1 MRQAQAHYRD
11 YGKMTYARC
20 VFVIHNMAHQG
31 RGPFDESVQLELNDE
46 YRERFRLYDPVGG
59 EHMNVM
65 KAGLE
70 CAHRLVAVSH
80 GYAWECQ
87 TPVSQGA
94 ARRPYCLAKDRMNWN
109 RVILPCV

>member
-1 MRQAQAHYRD
+1 
-11 YGKMTYARC
+11 MTYARC

-31 RGPFDESVQLELNDE
+31 RGPFVESSLLELNEE
-46 YRERFRLYDPVGG
+46 YRERLRLYDPVGG

-70 CAHRLVAVSH
+70 CAHRLIAVSH

-87 TPVSQGA
+87 TPVRVWLG
-94 ARRPYCLAKDRMNWN
+94 WN
-109 RVILPCV
+109 GLWYTLELPGVNV

>member
-1 MRQAQAHYRD
+1 MNPKAHYRD
-11 YGKMTYARC
+11 YGKMAYARC

-31 RGPFDESVQLELNDE
+31 RGPFVESSLLELSDE
-46 YRERFRLYDPVGG
+46 YRERMRLYDPIGG

-87 TPVSQGA
+87 TPVRGEVDRVWRQGVG
-94 ARRPYCLAKDRMNWN
+94 ARMLSAHADAGHA
-109 RVILPCV
+109 